1 MTTDRPDQAPAEPVE
16 ESTALQAAP
25 SANPATSAKARTP
38 RRRFAALRT
47 LWASPKGRVG
57 LAIVLFF
64 TLVAVFAPVIAP
76 GDPAAY
82 VGTPNMEPGVKYLF
96 GTDPQGRDVFALSV
110 WGARDSL
117 LVGFGTGILT
127 TFVATFIGVVAGYF
141 RGRVDDALTT
151 LINLFLVLPG
161 LPLLIFL
168 SAYLQPGTFTVIFA
182 LAITGWAFGAR
193 ILRSQALA
201 LREREFVNAAIVGGE
216 SHPHIVAKEVLP
228 NLVNIIVG
236 NLVGS
241 VTYGITAS
249 TGLAFLGLTS
259 TTDVTWGTNLFWAQN
274 GGALSVGA
282 WWTFVPS
289 GLAVALVAFG
299 LSLVNY
305 GMDEITNPRLR
316 AERELRNV
324 VKRSGTKGVRATPVL
339 RHG

>member
-1 MTTDRPDQAPAEPVE
+1 MTTDTAVDGVQAGQP
-16 ESTALQAAP
+16 
-25 SANPATSAKARTP
+25 PATPVKARTP
-38 RRRFAALRT
+38 RRRFSWART
-47 LWASPKGRVG
+47 LWGSGKGRTG
-57 LAIVLFF
+57 IAIVLFF
-64 TLVAVFAPVIAP
+64 SLVAILAPVIAP

-82 VGTPNMEPGVKYLF
+82 VDMPILEPSAAHLF
-96 GTDPQGRDVFALSV
+96 GTDPQGRDVFALTV

-117 LVGFGTGILT
+117 LVGFGTGIVT
-127 TFVATFIGVVAGYF
+127 TAVAALIGVVAGYF
-141 RGRVDDALTT
+141 RGRADDLLT
-151 LINLFLVLPG
+151 LLMNLFLVLPG

-168 SAYLQPGTFTVIFA
+168 AAYLQPGTFTVIFA

-193 ILRSQALA
+193 IIRSQALA
-201 LREREFVNAAIVGGE
+201 IREREFVNAAIVGGE
-216 SHPHIVAKEVLP
+216 PSRYIIAHEVLP

-236 NLVGS
+236 SLVGS

-282 WWTFVPS
+282 WWCFIPS

-299 LSLVNY
+299 LSLINY

-324 VKRSGTKGVRATPVL
+324 TKRIGTRGVRATPVV
-339 RHG
+339 RNG